1 MVVTSPGLRVLLAVI
16 VVACLV
22 TGVAIAMIDGDERRG
37 ARGAGPPADEG
48 RAGDPAGSPGGKPG
62 NGEAGQEPRPGSATA
77 PTVASGPR
85 TTVAADSTLPSRQP
99 GPTSP
104 PAPGRY
110 RYRVTSGEES
120 GELRVTVE
128 ARGLASGEVRQLV
141 AVEGGTGGTVA
152 SDVVWRPS
160 GAFVIRSRFGA
171 YQADCDWEPDTLGLK
186 LPLVKGGAWSVDSSC
201 NSSTPQGGTAR
212 FRLEASFSVVDTAR
226 IAVAGE
232 AVDVWVIKATETL
245 TGTIG
250 TATESSQFLTEEEE
264 TRYFSPR
271 HGLAVRVVTAG
282 PGGGP
287 AASRELVSLRPE

>member
-1 MVVTSPGLRVLLAVI
+1 MVFTSPGLRVVLAVI

-22 TGVAIAMIDGDERRG
+22 AGVAIAMLDGDERRG
-37 ARGAGPPADEG
+37 SRAAGPPGDQG
-48 RAGDPAGSPGGKPG
+48 RTGEPAGSPDGGKVG
-62 NGEAGQEPRPGSATA
+62 NGKPGQEPR
-77 PTVASGPR
+77 SGPVTASTVPPGPA
-85 TTVAADSTLPSRQP
+85 TTAAGEPLSSRQP

-128 ARGLASGEVRQLV
+128 SRGLASGEVRQLV
-141 AVEGGTGGTVA
+141 TVEGGTGGPVA
-152 SDVVWRPS
+152 SDVVWRPT
-160 GAFVIRSRFGA
+160 GAFVLRSRFGA

-186 LPLVKGGAWSVDSSC
+186 LPLAKGAAWSVDSSC
-201 NSSTPQGGTAR
+201 TSSTPQGGTAR
-212 FRLEASFSVVDTAR
+212 FRREASYSVVDTTR
-226 IAVAGE
+226 ITVAGD

-271 HGLAVRVVTAG
+271 HGLAVRVVSTG
-282 PGGGP
+282 PDGGQ
-287 AASRELVSLRPE
+287 ASTRELVSLRPE